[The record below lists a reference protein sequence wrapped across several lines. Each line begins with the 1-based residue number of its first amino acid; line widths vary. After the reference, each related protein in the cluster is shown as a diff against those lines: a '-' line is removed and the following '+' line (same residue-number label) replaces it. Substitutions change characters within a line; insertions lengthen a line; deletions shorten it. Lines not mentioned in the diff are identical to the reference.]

1 MIEKSSR
8 GKNHI
13 EIENLE
19 DIELI
24 DEFLGTTE
32 VELNYTI

>member
-24 DEFLGTTE
+24 DDFLGTNDSN
-32 VELNYTI
+32 LNYIV